1 MMMMMIMILTMPPG
15 EDLQQALRPN
25 LHHHRLPRRG
35 GPLARPPRPAAVRR
49 LRGQS
54 IQILIKGKFGHIK
67 FIQIKLKN
75 CLTNITRTT
84 HITS

>member
-1 MMMMMIMILTMPPG
+1 MMMIMTLTIRHTMPPG
-15 EDLQQALRPN
+15 EDLQQALRPH

-54 IQILIKGKFGHIK
+54 IQIL
-67 FIQIKLKN
+67 
-75 CLTNITRTT
+75 
-84 HITS
+84 

>member
-1 MMMMMIMILTMPPG
+1 MMMIMTLTIRHTMPPG
-15 EDLQQALRPN
+15 EDLQQALRPH

-54 IQILIKGKFGHIK
+54 IQILCMGKFEHIK
-67 FIQIKLKN
+67 FIQIKL
-75 CLTNITRTT
+75 
-84 HITS
+84 